1 MAVFESRMSFL
12 QPWAPE
18 KGNPFVRGA
27 PAEGFET
34 LNYSNQ
40 EHAVKITDA
49 RPNMGEYDIN
59 THGFAYHHDASI
71 TADLLEALRAN
82 DKAAVAAQYYP
93 LVEKLVKE
101 KTGANR
107 VVIFDHTLRR
117 RDPALATTDNPNGR
131 EQPASLLHLAYWIDT
146 DPPSAL
152 SAACTVAWATRPTI
166 FSRAV
171 LRLSSSE
178 TASIQVS
185 RDLDQANTPVPRRPH
200 GLTFFRSVWRPLR
213 GPVEEWPL
221 ATMDGRTLKDGHV
234 HPTNIFKHQY
244 SLQGQT
250 VSISY
255 APEQRWFY
263 LDHQDTDEVTFIK
276 IWDNKDDVKSKLCA
290 HCAFPHPETPENAA
304 LRESMKVRCLVF
316 YEE

>member
-131 EQPASLLHLAYWIDT
+131 EQPASLVHCDQSSVGAIRRVHRRLGDEADHL
-146 DPPSAL
+146 
-152 SAACTVAWATRPTI
+152 
-166 FSRAV
+166 
-171 LRLSSSE
+171 
-178 TASIQVS
+178 
-185 RDLDQANTPVPRRPH
+185 
-200 GLTFFRSVWRPLR
+200 
-213 GPVEEWPL
+213 
-221 ATMDGRTLKDGHV
+221 
-234 HPTNIFKHQY
+234 
-244 SLQGQT
+244 LQGRAQ
-250 VSISY
+250 I
-255 APEQRWFY
+255 
-263 LDHQDTDEVTFIK
+263 IK
-276 IWDNKDDVKSKLCA
+276 
-290 HCAFPHPETPENAA
+290 
-304 LRESMKVRCLVF
+304 
-316 YEE
+316 

>member
-131 EQPASLLHLAYWIDT
+131 EQPASLVHCDQSSVGAIRRVHRHLGDEAEH
-146 DPPSAL
+146 L
-152 SAACTVAWATRPTI
+152 LQG
-166 FSRAV
+166 RAQ
-171 LRLSSSE
+171 
-178 TASIQVS
+178 II
-185 RDLDQANTPVPRRPH
+185 N
-200 GLTFFRSVWRPLR
+200 VWRPLR

-276 IWDNKDDVKSKLCA
+276 IWDNKDDVESKLCA

-304 LRESMKVRCLVF
+304 LRESMGVRCLVL